1 MDVASICSLPP
12 IDKTISTSASLP
24 ETSSTES
31 SKNKST
37 LPPISSLLSQHPD
50 KTSPTHHENH
60 TAQPYLHTKPNSVQL
75 TQLES
80 QNNSTNSSPS
90 LINLHPLSL
99 ENSTRLQSS
108 TQIHPTP
115 PPTTPSLS
123 RSNSNILL
131 NEQNR
136 SPNIHPSLNTLTP
149 ESRHSPSE
157 SVVSLS
163 KSSPSLNSH
172 EVPVSQ
178 QSSFP
183 ENSFSHSSALTQ
195 TYQQPQWQ
203 MLPSNKQDTVIASP
217 SKDTKQDSAI
227 QQQQQTMQYNAAIA
241 ASGLPSEYHYYRASF
256 EKDVYQS
263 VTRGT
268 ERTLADLRK
277 IIDHCALIGQFATQY
292 GEICSRVGNSR
303 PDVWP
308 MQQTI
313 PIPTEAHVS
322 EMINKAFDVLY
333 VLNALKDEASRRGPS
348 EIDLIRNKRSSTA
361 ASSRPKYRKRT
372 KRPAPPGRCH
382 SCNIQETPE
391 WRRGPDGA
399 RTLCNACGLHF
410 AKLTRKRAQNAIQ
423 EQQQRLA
430 QHRAFLQHPY
440 PSGPYLQN
448 QPTLNIAQYPGF
460 PQHNTSQSGNQFINT
475 TPPPI
480 SRVTQVG
487 YSSTTRIE
495 ID

>member
-1 MDVASICSLPP
+1 MDVASICLPLV
-12 IDKTISTSASLP
+12 DKTISTSASLP
-24 ETSSTES
+24 KTNVTSSTES
-31 SKNKST
+31 LKST

-80 QNNSTNSSPS
+80 QKSSANSSPS

-99 ENSTRLQSS
+99 ETPRQQSS
-108 TQIHPTP
+108 TQIHPSP
-115 PPTTPSLS
+115 PLTTPNLS

-136 SPNIHPSLNTLTP
+136 SP
-149 ESRHSPSE
+149 ESKHSSE
-157 SVVSLS
+157 SVASLS
-163 KSSPSLNSH
+163 KSSPLLNPH
-172 EVPVSQ
+172 EINVSQ
-178 QSSFP
+178 QKQHSSFP
-183 ENSFSHSSALTQ
+183 KNSFSHSNTLTQ
-195 TYQQPQWQ
+195 PYQQSQWQRQHSQ
-203 MLPSNKQDTVIASP
+203 MLPSNQQDAIP
-217 SKDTKQDSAI
+217 PKDTKRDSVI
-227 QQQQQTMQYNAAIA
+227 QQQQQTMQYDAAIA
-241 ASGLPSEYHYYRASF
+241 AGGLPSEYHYYRASF

-268 ERTLADLRK
+268 ERTMADLRK
-277 IIDHCALIGQFATQY
+277 IIDHCAIIGQFATQY
-292 GEICSRVGNSR
+292 GEICSRTGNSR
-303 PDVWP
+303 PDIWP
-308 MQQTI
+308 MQPAI

-322 EMINKAFDVLY
+322 EMINKAFDILY

-348 EIDLIRNKRSSTA
+348 EIELIRNKRSTTA

-430 QHRAFLQHPY
+430 QHRTYLHHPY
-440 PSGPYLQN
+440 PPPYLQIAN
-448 QPTLNIAQYPGF
+448 QNQNALNITQYPGF
-460 PQHNTSQSGNQFINT
+460 PQHNVSQSGNQFINT
-475 TPPPI
+475 PPPSI
-480 SRVTQVG
+480 SRVSQGG

>member
-157 SVVSLS
+157 SV
-163 KSSPSLNSH
+163 
-172 EVPVSQ
+172 
-178 QSSFP
+178 
-183 ENSFSHSSALTQ
+183 
-195 TYQQPQWQ
+195 PQWQ

-480 SRVTQVG
+480 SRVTQKIMVQI
-487 YSSTTRIE
+487 YIV
-495 ID
+495 II